1 MPMTQPHTRDS
12 GRAGRTLVILAGA
25 ALAAVFAGHL
35 SGMQAEPPAGVARP
49 TERLTNCLDGNC
61 HAEQQRHRFLHGP
74 NAIGACDSC
83 HVYDDPKAHTF
94 RDKRQGPDLCG
105 FCHVGKQAGR
115 YVHQPIEDG
124 RCVDCHDPHGA
135 ANREMVRAE
144 TVGHLCASCHADV
157 IRGREHAHGP
167 VASGNCSACHNS
179 HASDFP
185 HLLTGEGHDFCI
197 GCHKEMGQ
205 QLEQVAF
212 VHQPARGDCLRCH
225 ASHASD
231 HVMQLKEPPLSLCV
245 SCHPRVRDESIKAEY
260 RHTVVVA
267 GEACMNCHTAHG
279 SDLYRLLQDH
289 PVEGCLACHDKPVV
303 NPRGQIVEAVPEVA
317 REGLVKHGPIREGNC
332 SGCHRLHGSG
342 ISRLLAEPYPD
353 TFYQPYET
361 EKYAL
366 CFSCHEQQL
375 ATTERTTTLTD
386 FRNGDLN
393 LHFLHVNKPRRGRSC
408 RSCHST
414 HASKYAVHIRET
426 VPYGQWEMP
435 VAFTPSETGGTCT
448 PGCHRTAAYDRVTP
462 APPPEGIP
470 PDEPAAVAGAGR
482 EAVKPPAD
490 PAPHETPAP
499 GNTPPQTTP
508 EPAPKTAPDTAPHE
522 AAGKASPKPT
532 AADEGPASP
541 RAAANPNGEPGTR
554 APGTRER

>member
-1 MPMTQPHTRDS
+1 MKQTHARIAS
-12 GRAGRTLVILAGA
+12 RAVRTALLAA
-25 ALAAVFAGHL
+25 TALAAAFGGHL
-35 SGMQAEPPAGVARP
+35 RGKPAEPAPEVRLP
-49 TERLTNCLDGNC
+49 TERRTNCTEGNC
-61 HAEQQRHRFLHGP
+61 HAEQRRHRFLHGP
-74 NAIGACDSC
+74 TAIGACDSC
-83 HVYDDPKAHTF
+83 HIYDDPKKHSF
-94 RDKRQGPDLCG
+94 RYKREGPGLCG
-105 FCHVGKQAGR
+105 FCHVGQQAGR
-115 YVHQPIEDG
+115 YVHQPIADG

-144 TVGHLCASCHADV
+144 TVGELCASCHASV

-185 HLLTGEGHDFCI
+185 SLLTGEGHDFCT

-205 QLEQVAF
+205 QLEQVTF

-231 HVMQLKEPPLSLCV
+231 HVMQLKDSPLNLCI
-245 SCHPRVRDESIKAEY
+245 SCHPRVRDEAVNADH

-279 SDLYRLLQDH
+279 SDLSRLLHDH
-289 PVEGCLACHDKPVV
+289 PIQGCLECHAKPVV

-317 REGLVKHGPIREGNC
+317 EEGLVKHGPIREGNC
-332 SGCHRLHGSG
+332 SGCHQLHGSK
-342 ISRLLAEPYPD
+342 ISRLLLEPYPD

-366 CFSCHEQQL
+366 CFRCHEEHL
-375 ATTERTTTLTD
+375 ATTERTSTLTD

-435 VAFTPSETGGTCT
+435 INFTPTKTGGSCA
-448 PGCHRTAAYDRVTP
+448 PGCHREAGYDRVSPVPPPDRPADEKPTEKAGEGAAGTPADEPSPPGETSPEKTPREGPEENPPKARPEGGGSSSKTPNPHDATGTP
-462 APPPEGIP
+462 AP
-470 PDEPAAVAGAGR
+470 A
-482 EAVKPPAD
+482 
-490 PAPHETPAP
+490 
-499 GNTPPQTTP
+499 TT
-508 EPAPKTAPDTAPHE
+508 
-522 AAGKASPKPT
+522 
-532 AADEGPASP
+532 
-541 RAAANPNGEPGTR
+541 
-554 APGTRER
+554 ER